1 MKINR
6 PPAYSICYLNMKKN
20 LLRVASISVLVAMAP
35 AFAQDDALKIEGMNF
50 RAFRIDDFVKAAQ
63 QNNSSIKGK
72 HLAIDSAVAAVSTM
86 SFPNINPSVTYSRGS
101 YYKTTPYT
109 GFISPQSDT
118 VSLSFTLEGA
128 GKRSSR
134 ADYAEAE
141 VGRNK
146 VELDWY
152 KRNIEGEAVMIF
164 IDALRLKEIWLALE
178 KSNARLAVLNSQD
191 AQAALSESK
200 RIQGD
205 LNKDIKYLSH
215 AMLTYM
221 QEGSREIPEPLGT
234 LAVEPRDL
242 DAETL
247 ISNAYAKRADLLAIE
262 SSLKSADANLQMVDK
277 THNID
282 IYPSI
287 WYSRTPSYTSSGT
300 TYNETN
306 AYGFSV
312 TFPIPTSA
320 LYRADVLAAANN
332 KTQIEYNLIDSKKRV
347 RMEISQ
353 SLIQYANAK
362 DQLAWAE
369 SAYRDTVMASKGNDS
384 ASIVAERQKSVD
396 LIDARTNHLKALI
409 YVLRLGGDYTV
420 PAL

>member
-1 MKINR
+1 MKR
-6 PPAYSICYLNMKKN
+6 T
-20 LLRVASISVLVAMAP
+20 LLCAAIVSALGTMAP
-35 AFAQDDALKIEGMNF
+35 AFAQEDALKIEGLQF
-50 RAFRIDDFVKAAQ
+50 RAFRIEEFVKTAQ
-63 QNNSSIKGK
+63 QNSAALKGK
-72 HLAIDSAVAAVSTM
+72 KLAIDSAVAAVATM

-118 VSLSFTLEGA
+118 ASLSFTLEGW
-128 GKRSSR
+128 GKRASR

-152 KRNIEGEAVMIF
+152 QRNVEGEALMIF
-164 IDALRLKEIWLALE
+164 IDSLRLKEIWLALQRANE
-178 KSNARLAVLNSQD
+178 RLAVVKGQEAQD
-191 AQAALSESK
+191 ALTESK

-215 AMLTYM
+215 AMLTYAP
-221 QEGSREIPEPLGT
+221 EGSREIPEPFGT
-234 LAVEPRDL
+234 LVAEPRDL

-247 ISNAYAKRADLLAIE
+247 VLNAHAKRADLLAIE
-262 SSLKSADANLQMVDK
+262 SSLKAADANLQMVDK
-277 THNID
+277 THRLD
-282 IYPSI
+282 VYPAI

-306 AYGFSV
+306 AYGFSL
-312 TFPIPTSA
+312 TIPIPTSA

-332 KTQIEYNLIDSKKRV
+332 KTQIEYNLIESRKRV
-347 RMEISQ
+347 RMEINQ
-353 SLIQYANAK
+353 ALIQYANAK
-362 DQLAWAE
+362 DQLGWAE
-369 SAYRDTVMASKGNDS
+369 SAYRDTVMASKGGEPS
-384 ASIVAERQKSVD
+384 SIVAERQKSVD

-409 YVLRLGGDYTV
+409 YVLRLSGDYSL
-420 PAL
+420 PKL